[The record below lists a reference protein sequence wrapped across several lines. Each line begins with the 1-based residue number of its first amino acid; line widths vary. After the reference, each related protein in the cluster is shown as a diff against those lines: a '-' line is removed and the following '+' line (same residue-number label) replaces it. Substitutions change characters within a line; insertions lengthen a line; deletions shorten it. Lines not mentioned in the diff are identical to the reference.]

1 MTTIRAAFARLHGV
15 RRLPGLIH
23 RYQDDAMRG
32 LLRVSL
38 IASVFFVSAPAL
50 AEQCQWRLKE
60 GSVAAKGG
68 GVVCQSIKMH
78 YQMATLAC
86 EFAPLHLDLQSD
98 CDAHEDRCGVRV
110 DLDSGAF
117 SLQGAY
123 FPVGQIW
130 ASFIRIPMSMHQDFL
145 NALRAS
151 KQVTVRVDGREA
163 WDLPTK
169 GLDETVRSLQA
180 QCEDKTS

>member
-1 MTTIRAAFARLHGV
+1 M
-15 RRLPGLIH
+15 
-23 RYQDDAMRG
+23 QC

-38 IASVFFVSAPAL
+38 IASAFFVSTPAA

-60 GSVAAKGG
+60 GGIPARSG
-68 GVVCQSIKMH
+68 GVVCDSIKMH

-98 CDAHEDRCGVRV
+98 CDAQDDRCSVRV

-117 SLQGAY
+117 LLQGVY
-123 FPVGQIW
+123 FPIGQIW

-163 WDLPTK
+163 WDLPTR
-169 GLDETVRSLQA
+169 GLDETVKSLQA
-180 QCEDKTS
+180 QCDDRTS